1 MDIQPIHNEQD
12 YERALARID
21 QLMDAGADT
30 PEGDE
35 LEILAT
41 LVEAWEDRTFPIGTP
56 DPVTAIRFRMEQ
68 QGLSRKDLEPYIGPS
83 GRVAEV
89 FNGKRGLS
97 LRMIRQLHQGLG
109 IPLESLIQ
117 PAASA

>member
-30 PEGDE
+30 PEADE

-41 LVEAWEDRTFPIGTP
+41 LVEVWEERVFPVAAP
-56 DPVTAIRFRMEQ
+56 DPVMAIHFRMEQ
-68 QGLSRKDLEPYIGPS
+68 QGLTRKDLEPCIGPS

-89 FNGKRGLS
+89 LNGKRGLS
-97 LRMIRQLHQGLG
+97 LRMIRQLHQKLE

-117 PAASA
+117 PAESA